1 MAANLLKMVMQYF
14 GMAYY
19 SLSIGTQYDPSSP
32 VDSAKLKNEINIQKD
47 VLAQQAIEVT
57 HQKAEATA
65 KEFVGKVF
73 LYVKQR
79 VVFYSTLTTRS

>member
-1 MAANLLKMVMQYF
+1 MDNINEDIYKKINTVNHCGL
-14 GMAYY
+14 
-19 SLSIGTQYDPSSP
+19 IGTQYDPSLP

-57 HQKAEATA
+57 HKKAEATA